1 MTALFPDVEKF
12 KYIDPHQVEAYLI
25 AHGWQQQ
32 QLRGDKASIWIL
44 DGFEILLPLKPEII
58 DFSRRMGEVV
68 ETLALAETRWSKT
81 APYGASQQEILST
94 LITIAPNTTIQ
105 GLITHIDTPN
115 ADNLS
120 GEVTILGVIL
130 DKLRPIHTELADRD
144 YILALKAYQERLT
157 VYCTGDLIKENG
169 TFILKNPHQ
178 FILDDHPC
186 S

>member
-1 MTALFPDVEKF
+1 MTAIFPDVEKF

-68 ETLALAETRWSKT
+68 ETLALAEKR
-81 APYGASQQEILST
+81 SQQEILST
-94 LITIAPNTTIQ
+94 LITTAPNATIQ
-105 GLITHIDTPN
+105 GVVTHIATPS

-120 GEVTILGVIL
+120 GEVTLLGVIVN
-130 DKLRPIHTELADRD
+130 KLRPIHTELADRD
-144 YILALKAYQERLT
+144 YILALKAYQERLP
-157 VYCTGDLIKENG
+157 VYCTGNLIKENG
-169 TFILKNPHQ
+169 TFILKNPRQ
-178 FILDDHPC
+178 FILDDRAGF
-186 S
+186 

>member
-1 MTALFPDVEKF
+1 MTAIFPDVEKF
-12 KYIDPHQVEAYLI
+12 KYIDPHQVKAYLI

-44 DGFEILLPLKPEII
+44 NGFEILLPLKPEII

-68 ETLALAETRWSKT
+68 ETLALAEAR
-81 APYGASQQEILST
+81 PQQEILST
-94 LITIAPNTTIQ
+94 LVTSAPNARIQ
-105 GLITHIDTPN
+105 GVVTHIVTPN

-120 GEVTILGVIL
+120 GEVTVLGVIV

-144 YILALKAYQERLT
+144 YILALKAYQERLP

-178 FILDDHPC
+178 FILEDRAG

>member
-1 MTALFPDVEKF
+1 MTAIFQDVEKF

-44 DGFEILLPLKPEII
+44 NGFEILLPLKPEII

-68 ETLALAETRWSKT
+68 ETLALAEMR
-81 APYGASQQEILST
+81 SQQEILST
-94 LITIAPNTTIQ
+94 LITTALNATIQ
-105 GLITHIDTPN
+105 GVVTHIATPN

-120 GEVTILGVIL
+120 GQVTLLGVIV
-130 DKLRPIHTELADRD
+130 DKLRPIYTELVDRD
-144 YILALKAYQERLT
+144 YILALKAYQERLP
-157 VYCTGDLIKENG
+157 VCCTGDLIKENG

-178 FILDDHPC
+178 FILDDRAG